1 MDESRKLAA
10 ILVADVVGFSRL
22 TGTDEDRTL
31 ARLRAL
37 RSDLI
42 DPTIAVHKGRV
53 VKRTGDGAIVEFR
66 SVVDAVRCASEIQNS
81 MIERNAGLS
90 PERRIEFRIGIHLG
104 DVVEE
109 SDGDLMGDGVNI
121 AARLEG
127 VAQPGE
133 VCLSEDAYRQVKSR
147 LDLAISD
154 LGETRLKNIAEP
166 IHVYSLRFG
175 SGIAKAAALA
185 RAATSTAAALSAP
198 EKPSIAVL
206 PFQNMSG
213 DPEQEYFA
221 DGIVEEI
228 ITALSHFRWLSVIAR
243 NSSFTYKGKNVDV
256 KQVGRELG
264 ARYVLEGS
272 VRKSGDRVRITGQ
285 MIDASTG
292 SHLWADRFDG
302 ALQDIF
308 DLQDRV
314 TAKVVGEIAPR
325 LEQVEIERAKRKQT
339 ENLDAYDYYL
349 RALAS
354 LHEWTRESNDEALR
368 LFYRA
373 IELDPGFASAY
384 GLAAMCFHW
393 RKVNGWIVD
402 PAREIAEAE
411 GLGRRAVE
419 LGPDDA
425 VALSGG
431 GYALVFVAHDLD
443 DGPDFIERALAL
455 NPNLAWALFS
465 SGWTKAFLGDPEGA
479 IAQLTHAI
487 QLSPLDPH
495 GFRAKGGIA
504 FAHFLAGRY
513 GEAITWAEA
522 ALRQRPTYLAS
533 IRELAAANAL
543 AGRLPE
549 AQKAMARLRQLDPAR
564 RVSTVKDW
572 IPLRRPD
579 DLKRLEEGLRLA
591 GLPE

>member
-1 MDESRKLAA
+1 
-10 ILVADVVGFSRL
+10 
-22 TGTDEDRTL
+22 
-31 ARLRAL
+31 
-37 RSDLI
+37 
-42 DPTIAVHKGRV
+42 
-53 VKRTGDGAIVEFR
+53 
-66 SVVDAVRCASEIQNS
+66 
-81 MIERNAGLS
+81 
-90 PERRIEFRIGIHLG
+90 
-104 DVVEE
+104 
-109 SDGDLMGDGVNI
+109 
-121 AARLEG
+121 
-127 VAQPGE
+127 
-133 VCLSEDAYRQVKSR
+133 
-147 LDLAISD
+147 
-154 LGETRLKNIAEP
+154 
-166 IHVYSLRFG
+166 
-175 SGIAKAAALA
+175 
-185 RAATSTAAALSAP
+185 
-198 EKPSIAVL
+198 
-206 PFQNMSG
+206 MSG

-292 SHLWADRFDG
+292 THLWADRFDG

-339 ENLDAYDYYL
+339 ENLDAYDYFL
-349 RALAS
+349 RGLAS
-354 LHEWTRESNDEALR
+354 LNEWTRESNDEALR
-368 LFYRA
+368 LFYHA
-373 IELDPGFASAY
+373 IELDPGFAPAY

-402 PAREIAEAE
+402 PAQEIAEAKR
-411 GLGRRAVE
+411 LGRRAVE

-431 GYALVFVAHDLD
+431 GYALVFVAHDLN
-443 DGPDFIERALAL
+443 DGPAFIERALAL

-479 IAQLTHAI
+479 IAQLTYAI

-513 GEAITWAEA
+513 EEAITWAEA
-522 ALRQRPTYLAS
+522 ALRQRPTYQAS

-543 AGRLPE
+543 AGRIAE
-549 AQKAMARLRQLDPAR
+549 AQTVMARLRQLDPAR

-572 IPLRRPD
+572 VPLRRAD
-579 DLKRLEEGLRLA
+579 DLRRLEEGLRMA

>member
-22 TGTDEDRTL
+22 AGTDEDRTL

-42 DPTIAVHKGRV
+42 DPTIAVHNGRV

-66 SVVDAVRCASEIQNS
+66 SVVDAVRCAIEVQNS
-81 MIERNAGLS
+81 MIERNAGLP

-127 VAQPGE
+127 VAQPGA

-166 IHVYSLRFG
+166 IHIYSLQFG
-175 SGIAKAAALA
+175 SGTTKTAALA
-185 RAATSTAAALSAP
+185 GAATSTALSFP

-256 KQVGRELG
+256 KQVGRDLS

-272 VRKSGDRVRITGQ
+272 VRKSGDRVRIAGQ

-292 SHLWADRFDG
+292 IHLWADRFDG

-339 ENLDAYDYYL
+339 ENLDAYDYFL

-354 LHEWTRESNDEALR
+354 LHEWTRKSNDEALR

-384 GLAAMCFHW
+384 GLAAMCFVW

-402 PAREIAEAE
+402 PVQEVAEAE
-411 GLGRRAVE
+411 RLGRRAVE

-431 GYALVFVAHDLD
+431 GYALVFVAHDLN
-443 DGPDFIERALAL
+443 DGPAFIERALAL

-465 SGWTKAFLGDPEGA
+465 SGWTKAFLGDAEGA
-479 IAQLTHAI
+479 IAQLSQAI

-513 GEAITWAEA
+513 EEAITWAEA
-522 ALRQRPTYLAS
+522 SLRQRPTYQAA
-533 IRELAAANAL
+533 IRELAAASAL
-543 AGRLPE
+543 AGRIPE

-572 IPLRRPD
+572 VPLRKPD
-579 DLKRLEEGLRLA
+579 DLRNLEEGLRLA

>member
-42 DPTIAVHKGRV
+42 DPTIAVHNGRV

-66 SVVDAVRCASEIQNS
+66 SVVDAVRCAVEIQNS
-81 MIERNAGLS
+81 MVERNAGL
-90 PERRIEFRIGIHLG
+90 PPDRRIEFRIGIHLG

-109 SDGDLMGDGVNI
+109 SDGDLMGDSVNI

-127 VAQPGE
+127 IAQPGAI
-133 VCLSEDAYRQVKSR
+133 CLSEDAYRQVKAR

-166 IHVYSLRFG
+166 IHVYSLQIG
-175 SGIAKAAALA
+175 SGIAKAAALPK
-185 RAATSTAAALSAP
+185 AATSTPASPSP

-292 SHLWADRFDG
+292 THLWADRFDG

-339 ENLDAYDYYL
+339 ENLDAYDYFL

-354 LHEWTRESNDEALR
+354 LHEWTRDSNDEALR

-402 PAREIAEAE
+402 PAQEIAEAE
-411 GLGRRAVE
+411 RLGRRAVA

-425 VALSGG
+425 VALSCG
-431 GYALVFVAHDLD
+431 GYTLVFVAHDLN
-443 DGPDFIERALAL
+443 DGPAFIERALAL

-495 GFRAKGGIA
+495 GFRARGGIA

-513 GEAITWAEA
+513 EEAITWAEA
-522 ALRQRPTYLAS
+522 ALRQRPTYMAA

-543 AGRLPE
+543 AGRLPD
-549 AQKAMARLRQLDPAR
+549 AQKAMARLRQYDPTR

-572 IPLRRPD
+572 VPFRRPD

>member
-1 MDESRKLAA
+1 MSEDRVERRLAA
-10 ILVADVVGFSRL
+10 IIAADVAGYSQL
-22 TGTDEDRTL
+22 MGQDEEGT
-31 ARLRAL
+31 LRAL
-37 RSDLI
+37 KAHRKEMV
-42 DPTIAVHKGRV
+42 DPRIIEHRGRI
-53 VKRTGDGAIVEFR
+53 VKTTGDGMLVEFV
-66 SVVDAVRCASEIQNS
+66 SVIDAVRCAVDVQRG
-81 MIERNAGLS
+81 MVERNAEVS
-90 PERRIEFRIGIHLG
+90 TDKRIRFRIGINVG
-104 DVVEE
+104 DII
-109 SDGDLMGDGVNI
+109 SDGGDIFGDGVNV

-127 VAQPGE
+127 LAEPGGIC
-133 VCLSEDAYRQVKSR
+133 VSRIVHDQVRDKLSFSFE
-147 LDLAISD
+147 D
-154 LGETRLKNIAEP
+154 LGEQSVKNIARP
-166 IHVYSLRFG
+166 IGVHRMV
-175 SGIAKAAALA
+175 IPEHAAA
-185 RAATSTAAALSAP
+185 RSGVLSAP
-198 EKPSIAVL
+198 SNIKTGDRPSIAVL
-206 PFQNMSG
+206 PFTNMSG

-243 NSSFTYKGKNVDV
+243 NSSFIYKGKSVDV

-292 SHLWADRFDG
+292 IHLWADRFDG
-302 ALQDIF
+302 PLQDIF

-314 TAKVVGEIAPR
+314 TAKVIGEIAPR

-339 ENLDAYDYYL
+339 ENLDAYDYFL

-354 LHEWTRESNDEALR
+354 LHEWTNESNVEALR
-368 LFYRA
+368 LFYHA

-384 GLAAMCFHW
+384 GLAAMCFTW
-393 RKVNGWIVD
+393 RKVNGWITD
-402 PAREIAEAE
+402 PTREVAEAE
-411 GLGRRAVE
+411 RLGRRAVE

-431 GYALVFVAHDLD
+431 GYALVFVAHDLS
-443 DGPDFIERALAL
+443 DGPTFIERALAL

-479 IAQLTHAI
+479 ITQLTHAM

-495 GFRAKGGIA
+495 GFRARGGMA

-513 GEAITWAEA
+513 EEAITWAEA

-543 AGRLPE
+543 AGRLSQ
-549 AQKAMARLRQLDPAR
+549 AQKAMARLRQLDPTR

-572 IPLRRPD
+572 VPLRRPD
-579 DLKRLEEGLRLA
+579 DLERLQEGLRKA